1 MKVNDKV
8 IYSQP
13 FPDEQGIEYTIIEIN
28 EVQDW
33 CQIQANLGWSINPVY
48 VANVSELTKIN

>member
-13 FPDEQGIEYTIIEIN
+13 FPDEQGIEYTIIEID
-28 EVQDW
+28 EAQDW
-33 CQIQANLGWSINPVY
+33 CKIQANIGLNINPVY
-48 VANVSELTKIN
+48 VANVSELTK